1 MKVNLVVAD
10 GPHKGKEI
18 PLKGSQ
24 FLIGRDPQ
32 CHLRPAS
39 PMISRKHCAF
49 MIRGD
54 KLFLKDFG
62 STNGVHVNDKRI
74 EGELEIRNQDRI
86 IIDPLHFL
94 VRIENSKPHTAKPP
108 APKPHAAKGA
118 GPKPAPDPADDESI
132 AAMLLET
139 QDDGTSAPGSVPD
152 QGEIPLG
159 TTVMQIPALTDTD
172 TTVSVDK
179 SAPGPKG
186 EKKADLGNT
195 SAAAKILL
203 EKYTRRRK

>member
-54 KLFLKDFG
+54 KVFLKDFG

-74 EGELEIRNQDRI
+74 EGELEIQNQDRI

-94 VRIENSKPHTAKPP
+94 VRIENSKAPTAKAP
-108 APKPHAAKGA
+108 APKPHAAKGTR
-118 GPKPAPDPADDESI
+118 PKPAPDPADDESI

-139 QDDGTSAPGSVPD
+139 PDDGTSAAGSESD

-159 TTVMQIPALTDTD
+159 TTVMQMPALTDTD
-172 TTVSVDK
+172 TLSVDK
-179 SAPGPKG
+179 SSPPRKG

-195 SAAAKILL
+195 SAAAKVLL